1 VQAGPSHL
9 DNVRRQTEGV
19 SLDVLSLPS
28 RPGAAVLALAFLLS
42 MSAGVLV
49 APQAL
54 AQPTAKVERMSQE
67 LRNNEDFRV
76 RTQAALALGA
86 SKDKRAVL
94 PLCDG
99 LEDASAT
106 VRAAAGAA
114 LGKLALG
121 GSDCLKTRFETET
134 NASVKS
140 VLAKALDAVKAGQRP
155 VVTLETKYYVAVGST
170 TDKTGRA
177 GTSIDDMV
185 HGAAAEAVA
194 DMEGFVVAPRTETVL
209 EAKAVTTKWKKLKA
223 FFLWPK
229 VQAPDYSGGN
239 LTIRVEIAVFT
250 YPGKAMK
257 GTIPLKLTMSDVQ
270 PNDKESEDELI
281 RRAVGSALAKFAD
294 NAERFAQ

>member
-1 VQAGPSHL
+1 
-9 DNVRRQTEGV
+9 
-19 SLDVLSLPS
+19 
-28 RPGAAVLALAFLLS
+28 
-42 MSAGVLV
+42 
-49 APQAL
+49 
-54 AQPTAKVERMSQE
+54 
-67 LRNNEDFRV
+67 V

-86 SKDKRAVL
+86 SKDKRAVT

-99 LEDASAT
+99 LDDTSAT

-121 GSDCLKTRFETET
+121 GSDCLKARFETET

-140 VLAKALDAVKAGQRP
+140 VLSKAMEAVKAGQRP
-155 VVTLETKYYVAVGST
+155 AVTLETKYYVAVGPT

-177 GTSIDDMV
+177 GTTVDDMV
-185 HGAAAEAVA
+185 HGAAVEAVA
-194 DMEGFVVAPRTETVL
+194 DMGGVVVAPRAETVP
-209 EAKAVTTKWKKLKA
+209 EGKAVVAKWKKLKA

-229 VQAPDYSGGN
+229 VQAPEYSGGN

-270 PNDKESEDELI
+270 PGDKDSEDELI
-281 RRAVGSALAKFAD
+281 RRAVGSALTKFAD

>member
-1 VQAGPSHL
+1 
-9 DNVRRQTEGV
+9 
-19 SLDVLSLPS
+19 
-28 RPGAAVLALAFLLS
+28 
-42 MSAGVLV
+42 MSAGMLV
-49 APQAL
+49 APQAS
-54 AQPTAKVERMSQE
+54 AQPLAAAAPLVRVERMSYE

-86 SKDKRAVL
+86 SKDKRAVT

-99 LEDASAT
+99 LDDTSAT

-121 GSDCLKTRFETET
+121 GSDCLKARFETET

-140 VLAKALDAVKAGQRP
+140 VLSKAMEAVKAGQRP
-155 VVTLETKYYVAVGST
+155 AVTLETKYYVAVGPT

-177 GTSIDDMV
+177 GTTVDDMV
-185 HGAAAEAVA
+185 HGAAVEAVA
-194 DMEGFVVAPRTETVL
+194 EMDGVVVAPRAETVP
-209 EAKAVTTKWKKLKA
+209 EGKAVVAKWKKLKA

-229 VQAPDYSGGN
+229 VQAPEYSGGN

-270 PNDKESEDELI
+270 PGDKDSEDELI
-281 RRAVGSALAKFAD
+281 RRAVGSALTKFAD